1 MKGVVLQ
8 ISIIG
13 AGYVGLVSGVCFA
26 ELGFSVTCIDSNDQ
40 RIAQMRQGV
49 SPIYEPGL
57 DELLVKNIAAGRM
70 KFANAIDAAVG
81 KADFLFIA
89 VGTPMSDSGEADL
102 SQIFAAAE
110 QCAPF
115 LDGYTIVVLK
125 STVPVGTNQAVE
137 TRLRALRPDA
147 DFDVCSNPEFLRE
160 GSAIRD
166 FMEPDRV
173 LVGAESQRASAL
185 MSELYRPLAERGVPV
200 LFVSRESSEMAKYA
214 ANAFLAMKITF
225 INEVSDICEK
235 LGGKISE
242 VAKAIGLDNRI
253 GGKFLN
259 PGPGFGGSCFPKDL
273 AALVYQSRQAGVPM
287 TLAEQV
293 QRVNEDRKRAMAG
306 RIERAGGGI
315 AGKTVAVLGV
325 TFKPDTDDMR
335 DAPSLAIIPL
345 LLEKGARVIA
355 YDPAGQEN
363 AESLLPG
370 VSWSSS
376 AQDAYSGADIV
387 VVLTEWSEF
396 GAIVLSD
403 MKRAMKGDVLVD
415 LRNVFTAANA
425 AAAGLAYSGIGH
437 KQSD

>member
-26 ELGFSVTCIDSNDQ
+26 ELGFNVTCIDSNDQ

-57 DELLVKNIAAGRM
+57 DELLTKNIAAGRM
-70 KFANAIDAAVG
+70 KFANAIDGTVG
-81 KADFLFIA
+81 KADLLFLA

-102 SQIFAAAE
+102 SQIFTAAE

-115 LDGYTIVVLK
+115 LDGYTIIVLK

-137 TRLRALRPDA
+137 DRLRALRPDA

-173 LVGAESQRASAL
+173 LVGSQSARASGL
-185 MSELYRPLAERGVPV
+185 MGALYRPLAARGVPV
-200 LFVSRESSEMAKYA
+200 LFVSRESAEMAKYA

-235 LGGKISE
+235 LGGNVSE

-273 AALVYQSRQAGVPM
+273 AALVHQSRQAGVPM

-293 QRVNEDRKRAMAG
+293 QRVNEDRKRSMAD
-306 RIERAGGGI
+306 RIERAGNGV
-315 AGKTVAVLGV
+315 AGKTVAILGV

-335 DAPSLAIIPL
+335 DAPSLSIIPI
-345 LLEKGARVIA
+345 LLERGAVVTA

-363 AESLLPG
+363 AEALLPG
-370 VSWSSS
+370 VSWSAS
-376 AQDAYSGADIV
+376 ALEAITGADIV

-396 GAIVLSD
+396 GAMDLSD
-403 MKRAMKGDVLVD
+403 MKRAMKGGVLVD
-415 LRNVFTAANA
+415 LRNVYNAQDAAS
-425 AAAGLAYSGIGH
+425 AGLSYSGIGQ
-437 KQSD
+437 KQSG